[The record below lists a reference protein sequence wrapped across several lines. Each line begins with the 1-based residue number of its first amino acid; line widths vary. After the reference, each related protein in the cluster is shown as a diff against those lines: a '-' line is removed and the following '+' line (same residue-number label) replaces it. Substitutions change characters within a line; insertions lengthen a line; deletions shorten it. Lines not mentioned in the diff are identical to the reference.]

1 MSVLNVEIFFGGFW
15 GRHFHFGGSFWGRDL
30 YQKSMQQILMMPRD
44 PKCLTFT
51 VSERHELFRVLLQGA
66 HAEVIIAWLFFLW
79 LGEMVVLFFV
89 FQDVLD
95 TPCPHSLCQVE
106 IPEIEFSI
114 RPKAERRVD
123 TIYNLILGCKDL
135 GNIGRLGML
144 SV

>member
-1 MSVLNVEIFFGGFW
+1 MGLWNVVECCIFFGGL
-15 GRHFHFGGSFWGRDL
+15 FGEEICT
-30 YQKSMQQILMMPRD
+30 QKPMQQILMMPRD

-51 VSERHELFRVLLQGA
+51 VSERHDLFRVLLQGA
-66 HAEVIIAWLFFLW
+66 HAEVIIAWLFFF
-79 LGEMVVLFFV
+79 VVGGDGCVVFV

-95 TPCPHSLCQVE
+95 TPCPHSLRQVE

-135 GNIGRLGML
+135 GNIGRLGMDAISL
-144 SV
+144 GPV